1 MLWEVNLMD
10 LQELL
15 DIFNKG
21 ESFGENP
28 KIFMEM
34 RKYIAENR
42 RLLYEMNYTWHDNE
56 DEIRDLFSKII
67 SKSVD
72 ESVRITTP
80 FYTDFG
86 KNITIGKNVFINAD
100 CKFQDQGGIYIG
112 DDVFIGHSV
121 ILATLDHNL
130 DPNNRYLK
138 PAPIH
143 IGNKVW
149 IGSGAI
155 VTRGVTIGEGSV
167 VAAGAV
173 VTKDV
178 PKFTVVGGVPA
189 KKIKSI

>member
-1 MLWEVNLMD
+1 M
-10 LQELL
+10 
-15 DIFNKG
+15 
-21 ESFGENP
+21 
-28 KIFMEM
+28 
-34 RKYIAENR
+34 
-42 RLLYEMNYTWHDNE
+42 
-56 DEIRDLFSKII
+56 
-67 SKSVD
+67 
-72 ESVRITTP
+72 
-80 FYTDFG
+80 
-86 KNITIGKNVFINAD
+86 
-100 CKFQDQGGIYIG
+100 
-112 DDVFIGHSV
+112 
-121 ILATLDHNL
+121 ATLDHNL

>member
-1 MLWEVNLMD
+1 MD

-112 DDVFIGHSV
+112 DDVIIGHSV

-130 DPNNRYLK
+130 DPNNRYFK